1 MLTPYRRSLAAIGG
15 FLRCGKRRVVAAEA
29 VGGVPGM
36 PGLAGGSGGEGV
48 DGGAGV
54 AALAAVR
61 EWRGRRAGSVHRQ
74 ELTTVTTVRK
84 YAAKSN
90 H

>member
-48 DGGAGV
+48 GGSAGV
-54 AALAAVR
+54 VGLAGVR
-61 EWRGRRAGSVHRQ
+61 EWRGCGRGAFIDRSK
-74 ELTTVTTVRK
+74 LLLLL
-84 YAAKSN
+84 
-90 H
+90 